1 MTLIQQGESRVVD
14 RAVRVTSNVPYNRPT
29 IVSARGEAFVSVE
42 VEAQRRAP
50 FMLWSCSRRP

>member
-1 MTLIQQGESRVVD
+1 MTLIKEGESRVVN
-14 RAVRVTSNVPYNRPT
+14 RAVRVTSNVPNNRPT
-29 IVSARGEAFVSVE
+29 IVSARGEAFVVE